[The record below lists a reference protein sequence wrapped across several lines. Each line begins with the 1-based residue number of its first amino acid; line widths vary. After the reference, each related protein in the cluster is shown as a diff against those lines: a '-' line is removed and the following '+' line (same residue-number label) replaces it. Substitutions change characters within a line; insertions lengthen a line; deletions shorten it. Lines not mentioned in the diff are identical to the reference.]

1 MKNLQTVLERA
12 VEQRQLPY
20 VVASVADRNGVI
32 FEGAAGNAA
41 PGQKADR
48 ETLFRIFSMTKAVGS
63 AAAAILIDRGKLDL
77 ETPVADI
84 LPEWNELKVLE
95 GLKDGKPVMRAP
107 KTRATVRH
115 LATHTSGLEYEF
127 WNQDVVDYMAATGHQ
142 SVLSGTRAALNY
154 PLTTDPGTRW
164 GYGPSIDW
172 LGMMVA
178 KIDGRPIDQF
188 CREEIFVPLD
198 MKSTWFEPPENAPLS
213 TLYIRSANGAFDA
226 IDISP
231 PANPEVYGMGH
242 ALYSTAPD
250 YMRFCRMVLNGGS
263 LDGRRILGEKAMNLL
278 STDQMGGLSFA
289 HMVSCSPLTA
299 DVDMF
304 PNQPTGH
311 TFGYLQNGAD
321 IPGRRRSGSLSWAGL
336 TNTHYWIDPS
346 AGLAAVFMTQSLP
359 FVEAPLMDFYVD
371 FEKAVYAAH
380 G

>member
-20 VVASVADRNGVI
+20 VVASVADRNGVL

-198 MKSTWFEPPENAPLS
+198 MKDTWFEPPKNAPLS